1 MADQPDSSEG
11 GTEDAHQRLD
21 EMSQLVSLH
30 GQQLEEILRLL
41 RVQTVPV
48 GPVVTEEVRVQTEVV
63 PPTPTDDMSSTP
75 IDTKFLKK
83 NYEKAMSN
91 IDSLRSRGCKVIH
104 EVDAT
109 KMLGYQGL
117 NYVTYDRI
125 VYNFPHAGFS
135 QNEPVKD
142 QVRRNQDLVSEF
154 MANAAKMIEESGEIH
169 ISHKCNCFFQQW
181 GLQKLGEKNG
191 LVLIEEVEFK
201 LSDYPG
207 YNTKYGYGVTKT
219 LIAIQ
224 VSG

>member
-1 MADQPDSSEG
+1 MGQVNSSVPMEQNKSDQSFKQGIWIKHYCSSHKILLVGEG
-11 GTEDAHQRLD
+11 DFSFSAC
-21 EMSQLVSLH
+21 
-30 GQQLEEILRLL
+30 LE
-41 RVQTVPV
+41 
-48 GPVVTEEVRVQTEVV
+48 
-63 PPTPTDDMSSTP
+63 
-75 IDTKFLKK
+75 FLKK

-109 KMLGYQGL
+109 KMLGYHGL

-135 QNEPVKD
+135 QNEPAKD

-154 MANAAKMIEESGEIH
+154 MANAAKMIEKSGEIH
-169 ISHKCNCFFQQW
+169 ISHKCNGFFQQW

-207 YNTKYGYGVTKT
+207 YNTKYGYGGDKNFDCNPSKT
-219 LIAIQ
+219 YKFRLKDALYN
-224 VSG
+224 